1 MRPFFLPALLLVFF
15 FADLL
20 FGTVSIPVG
29 GVIRTLL
36 GEATGDGWETI
47 VWQYRLPKALT
58 AVLAGSALSV
68 SGLQMQTLFRNP
80 LAGPYVLGITA
91 GASLG
96 VAVLVLAS
104 GALGHGFAAVFPAE
118 WQGWVL
124 IGASITGAGAA
135 MLLVLFF
142 AARLR
147 NNLSLLIVGLMLSG
161 SISALVSTLQYFSH
175 ESELQRYVIWT
186 FGSLGGLDWTKLRI
200 LALICTVALAY
211 SFFLFKPLN
220 AWVLGEQYARSLGV
234 AVGQARFQ
242 IILSASLLA
251 GSVTA
256 FCGPIG
262 FVGLAVP
269 YLARTLYRTADHRV
283 LLPAS
288 AWLGAVVL
296 LACDLLCQAPGL
308 GEVLPIN
315 IVTSLLGAPA
325 VIWIVLARRGAQ

>member
-1 MRPFFLPALLLVFF
+1 MRQLFLLVLLLVCF

-20 FGTVSIPVG
+20 YGSALIPVG
-29 GVIRTLL
+29 GVIDVLL
-36 GEATGDGWETI
+36 GQSPDPSWDTI
-47 VWQYRLPKALT
+47 IWQFRLPKALT
-58 AVLAGSALSV
+58 AVLAGAALAV

-96 VAVLVLAS
+96 VAALVLAS
-104 GALGHGFAAVFPAE
+104 GALGSGFAAVFPAA

-124 IGASITGAGAA
+124 IGASIAGAGAA

-147 NNLSLLIVGLMLSG
+147 DNLALLIVGMMLSSCIG
-161 SISALVSTLQYFSH
+161 ALVSTLQYFSS

-186 FGSLGGLDWTKLRI
+186 FGSLGGLDWPKLRI
-200 LALICTVALAY
+200 LIIICSLGLGYAFL
-211 SFFLFKPLN
+211 LFKPLN

-234 AVGQARFQ
+234 AVGRARFQ
-242 IILSASLLA
+242 VILSASVLA

-269 YLARTLYRTADHRV
+269 YLARAIYRTADHRV

-288 AWLGAVVL
+288 AWLGAMVL
-296 LACDLLCQAPGL
+296 LVCDLLCQIPGQ
-308 GEVLPIN
+308 GQVLPIN
-315 IVTSLLGAPA
+315 IVTSLIGAPT
-325 VIWIVLARRGAQ
+325 VIWLVVARRRG